1 MSFQTTITYRPALQS
16 DLPAVIGLLE
26 SLGLPLAG
34 VEEYLN
40 DFFVAES
47 GGQLVGC
54 AGMEEHGAAG
64 LVRSVA
70 VVPEFRGQ
78 KIAEKLYGE
87 LVRVGRERGLRE
99 FALLTV
105 NAQDYFARFG
115 FKVVSREEIDPDLLE
130 SDQFKNVCPSTAVCM
145 RIALG
150 CKPIGAQLGIGF
162 KR

>member
-1 MSFQTTITYRPALQS
+1 MSAQNTITYRPASQS
-16 DLPAVIGLLE
+16 DLSAVVSLLE

-34 VEEYLN
+34 VEEYLK

-47 GGQLVGC
+47 DGRLIGC
-54 AGMEEHGAAG
+54 AGIEEHGAGA

-70 VVPEFRGQ
+70 VAPEFRGQ

-99 FALLTV
+99 FALLTID
-105 NAQDYFARFG
+105 AQEYFARFG
-115 FKVVSREEIDPDLLE
+115 FKVVSRDEIDPDLLE
-130 SDQFKNVCPSTAVCM
+130 SDQFKDVCPSTAVCM

-150 CKPIGAQLGIGF
+150 CKPIGARLGIGL